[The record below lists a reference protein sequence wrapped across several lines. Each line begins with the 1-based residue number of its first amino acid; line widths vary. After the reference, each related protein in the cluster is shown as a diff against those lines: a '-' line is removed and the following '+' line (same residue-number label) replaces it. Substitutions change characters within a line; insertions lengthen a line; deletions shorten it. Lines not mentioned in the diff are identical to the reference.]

1 VPAIAAPFCVVSE
14 AVPAQCIYYDAG
26 MRQQRADQMGAG
38 WECTVNTKEVKP
50 TPSVGLVTSGRVSLC
65 IYPDLDTCHKEA
77 THQQAACIIAPTRP
91 GRPTPDPFMLTRPGK
106 AGLF

>member
-14 AVPAQCIYYDAG
+14 AVPAQCIYYDADLC
-26 MRQQRADQMGAG
+26 QQRADQMGAG
-38 WECTVNTKEVKP
+38 AHGNTNEVKP
-50 TPSVGLVTSGRVSLC
+50 TPSVGHYCLVTSGR
-65 IYPDLDTCHKEA
+65 KEA

-91 GRPTPDPFMLTRPGK
+91 GRPTPDPFMLIRPGN